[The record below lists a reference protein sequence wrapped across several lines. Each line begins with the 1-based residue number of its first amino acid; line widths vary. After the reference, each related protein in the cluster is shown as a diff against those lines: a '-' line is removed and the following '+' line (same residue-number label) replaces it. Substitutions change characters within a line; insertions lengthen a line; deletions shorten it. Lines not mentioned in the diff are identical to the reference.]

1 MISVIVVNGKPR
13 VGKDTF
19 VDACVG
25 EIEANGRG
33 ACSYSSVDS
42 IKQAAKMMG
51 WDGVKREED
60 REFLSQLK
68 DMASKQYNHSMVQQA
83 QLIFSGD
90 YDVIFCM
97 IREPEEI
104 RNLGL
109 LCEMFPSFITFRA
122 ILIKDKESESKEF
135 DYHSD
140 NDVENYHYDDTIM
153 NHKTNIANWKA
164 EAKAWTKQKILVQN
178 AWV

>member
-1 MISVIVVNGKPR
+1 MIDVIVVNGKPR

-19 VDACVG
+19 VNACVD
-25 EIEANGRG
+25 EIQANGKR
-33 ACSYSSVDS
+33 AFSYSSIVS
-42 IKQAAKMMG
+42 IKQAARLMG
-51 WDGVKREED
+51 WDGVKRKED

-68 DMASKQYNHSMVQQA
+68 DMASKQYNLSMVQQA

-104 RNLGL
+104 RNLETLCGL
-109 LCEMFPSFITFRA
+109 FPSFLSFYT
-122 ILIKDKESESKEF
+122 ILIEDGKTQEF

-140 NDVENYHYDDTIM
+140 NDVENYHYDDVLF
-153 NHKTNIANWKA
+153 NDKNNILTWKA
-164 EAKAWTKQKILVQN
+164 EAKAWAKQEILPSN
-178 AWV
+178 